1 MAVVDYI
8 IDGHVATITINRPK
22 SRNAINSEVAVR
34 LTDAWRDIRD
44 LSLIPIGRCRR
55 STLCSSRW
63 SP

>member
-8 IDGHVATITINRPK
+8 IDGHVATITINRPT

-44 LSLIPIGRCRR
+44 NNNIRVAILTGRGVCFAQGQI
-55 STLCSSRW
+55 
-63 SP
+63 